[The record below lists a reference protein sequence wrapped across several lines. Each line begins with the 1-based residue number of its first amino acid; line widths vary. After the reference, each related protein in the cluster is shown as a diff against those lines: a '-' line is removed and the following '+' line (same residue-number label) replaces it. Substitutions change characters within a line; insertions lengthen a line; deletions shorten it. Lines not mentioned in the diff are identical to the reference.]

1 MPRAEPYD
9 VGGRPLV
16 RVGVP
21 AAYEFGPGPVV
32 ERGDIDQ
39 HRPVHQQ
46 RRQGPAAGHH
56 QQPLRRHQCP
66 RLRGVLH
73 VVHLHEQAERGGDAA
88 EEGRAL
94 GESSRHV
101 VLVDPEGTQEPAE
114 HRGEIDRPVPA
125 VILQVD
131 VELAVREEPR
141 QFTADGLGD
150 ELGLADPADPDHH
163 HHTRLRI
170 GGQGQGGL
178 PQTGE
183 LLGPVD
189 EHPGR
194 RGP

>member
-9 VGGRPLV
+9 IGGRPLV

-21 AAYEFGPGPVV
+21 AAYELGPGRLVQ
-32 ERGDIDQ
+32 RGDVDQ
-39 HRPVHQQ
+39 HRPVHRQ

-56 QQPLRRHQCP
+56 EQPLRRHQ

-88 EEGRAL
+88 EEGRAF

-150 ELGLADPADPDHH
+150 ELGLADPAD
-163 HHTRLRI
+163 
-170 GGQGQGGL
+170 
-178 PQTGE
+178 
-183 LLGPVD
+183 
-189 EHPGR
+189 R
-194 RGP
+194 RAPRSG